1 MRRIDLRKLNPSQ
14 EWRTRALSKQTD
26 IDNGVIEAKA
36 ASAIWSELKQKLK
49 DLSNNKCWYCESR
62 EDRSDNAVD
71 HFRPKS
77 LYPWFALDYENFRF
91 ACTFCNSIR
100 KNPETGE
107 SEGKG
112 DHFPLVSGARAAN
125 RVQRNT
131 EQYLLIDPCK
141 TTDISLLDFYDDGR
155 PRAKYPNVPVKNER
169 VVRSIKYYHLDH
181 PDLNEARRQLA
192 LDIRDWIE
200 TGDELYPEL
209 NTGKAIIAKAF
220 ETNLDNIARA
230 VASDAPFSVFAKKMV
245 KGYQDR
251 EWIEDLLECA

>member
-1 MRRIDLRKLNPSQ
+1 MRRIDLQNLNPSQ
-14 EWRTRALSKQTD
+14 DWRARAQSKQTD
-26 IDNGVIEAKA
+26 IDNGVIEAKS
-36 ASAIWSELKQKLK
+36 ASAIWSELKPQLK
-49 DLSNNKCWYCESR
+49 DLSHNKCWYCESR

-100 KNPETGE
+100 KNPETGK

-112 DHFPLVSGARAAN
+112 DHFPLVSGVRAVTRAQCN
-125 RVQRNT
+125 A

-141 TTDISLLDFYDDGR
+141 TTDVGLLDFYDDGR
-155 PRAKYPNVPVKNER
+155 PKAKYPDVPTKNER
-169 VVRSIKYYHLDH
+169 VVGSIKYYHLDH
-181 PDLNEARRQLA
+181 PDLNEARRRLA
-192 LDIRDWIE
+192 LDIRDWVE
-200 TGDELYPEL
+200 TGDALYPDF
-209 NTGKAIIAKAF
+209 NTGKWGIDKAF

-230 VASDAPFSVFAKKMV
+230 IAPYAPFSVFAKKMV
-245 KGYQDR
+245 KGYQNR

>member
-1 MRRIDLRKLNPSQ
+1 MRRIDLHKLNPSQ
-14 EWRTRALSKQTD
+14 NWRARALSKQTD
-26 IDNGVIEAKA
+26 IDNNVIEAKA
-36 ASAIWSELKQKLK
+36 VSAIWSELKPQLK
-49 DLSNNKCWYCESR
+49 DLSHDKCWYCESR

-112 DHFPLVSGARAAN
+112 DHFPLIRGARAAN

-155 PRAKYPNVPVKNER
+155 PRAKYPNVPIKNER

-192 LDIRDWIE
+192 LDIRDWVE

-209 NTGKAIIAKAF
+209 NTGKASVAKAF